1 MKKINKKTS
10 YTIKELKDMGFAFDL
25 NGNLLTP
32 TKEEE
37 CLNRYIKY
45 REEKLIEKACEWL
58 KENANDYLDW
68 YDWERCRVSV
78 DELLHDFKK
87 AMEE

>member
-1 MKKINKKTS
+1 MEKINKKTS

-25 NGNLLTP
+25 NGNLLTSE
-32 TKEEE
+32 EEE

-58 KENANDYLDW
+58 LKQKEMIGVSFHEDFI
-68 YDWERCRVSV
+68 ER
-78 DELLHDFKK
+78 FKEE
-87 AMEE
+87 MEE